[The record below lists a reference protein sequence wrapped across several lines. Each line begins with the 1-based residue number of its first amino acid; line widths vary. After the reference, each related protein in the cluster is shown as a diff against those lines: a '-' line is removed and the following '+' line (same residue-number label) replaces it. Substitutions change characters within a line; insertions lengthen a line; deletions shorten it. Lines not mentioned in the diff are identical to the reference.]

1 MYKARENRPKPVRQ
15 RLDGLKSVID
25 TPNRPNRQG
34 KKRLY
39 EKIKEKN
46 HEKICVCMYV
56 CMRVYIR
63 IRVYIYGVGKR

>member
-15 RLDGLKSVID
+15 RLDGLRSVID

-46 HEKICVCMYV
+46 HEKICVCM
-56 CMRVYIR
+56 RVYIR
-63 IRVYIYGVGKR
+63 IRVYIYGAGKR